1 MCVTGFTIGAEVRCS
16 DGPCGRLSR
25 LIVEPGTQAVTHLVV
40 EPQHREAGRL
50 VPVGLAQPL
59 AGGVR
64 LSCSRAEFAALE
76 PAEEQELLPSD
87 SGRPS
92 YDADLATML
101 GAHGVPLSIAR
112 LRDGAQVGTQ
122 DVIPP
127 GEVDVRRGE
136 PVFATDGE
144 IGRIQGLVI
153 DPSSHHVTHVL
164 LDEGHLWGRK
174 EVAIPIRAVT
184 RVGGI
189 VRLSISKQQVQDLPP
204 ADIDHAAR

>member
-1 MCVTGFTIGAEVRCS
+1 VTGFAIGADVHCS

-40 EPQHREAGRL
+40 EPQHRGTGRL
-50 VPVGLAQPL
+50 VPVGLAQAL

-76 PAEEQELLPSD
+76 PAEDQGLLPSD

-92 YDADLATML
+92 YDADLATTL
-101 GAHGVPLSIAR
+101 GAHGVALSMFR
-112 LRDGAQVGTQ
+112 LRDGAQVGTH
-122 DVIPP
+122 DVIPL

-153 DPSSHHVTHVL
+153 DSGSHHVTHVL

-184 RVGGI
+184 RVGDI
-189 VRLSISKQQVQDLPP
+189 VRLSISRQQVQDLPP
-204 ADIDHAAR
+204 ADIDHAAP